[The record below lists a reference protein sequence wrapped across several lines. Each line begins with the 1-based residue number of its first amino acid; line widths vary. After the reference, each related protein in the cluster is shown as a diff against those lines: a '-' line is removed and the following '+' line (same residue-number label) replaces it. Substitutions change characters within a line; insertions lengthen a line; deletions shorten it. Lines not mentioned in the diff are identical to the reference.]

1 MAPGGGANSAD
12 CATLPP
18 MRNGGGHGRPWDP
31 AWRATLCASC
41 AEPFEVPEAGG
52 QVACPSCGAAN
63 ELPPRELTRLRF
75 EAPADEARRLELLRA
90 QLEHVLLPPPGL
102 APLADGGELPEWK
115 VGEAWSAWQGERR
128 ESRATGDAAA
138 GDRLA
143 FLTLLLQ
150 NRSAD
155 LPPDP
160 RRKRALQE
168 SALEAVALPR
178 QRQPFL
184 ARLARSACRAEDRH
198 SAEAW
203 LALCDPRADDL
214 LADSE
219 WRLSRAYLDTFRPDG
234 PAVLRVLGAAA
245 DELPIHDACRNF
257 AAVLRAHALEQS
269 GRSEEAVAELARR
282 LARAQ
287 DRPRVARFVEQ
298 LSLCRTTHPL
308 ALARAERAA
317 ADDSASRSGNLE
329 AVVLAACA
337 GLLLAILA
345 VWASVNLLDHHGVLD
360 LLDEPPGDPTTGA
373 VLTTGLPFVPL
384 IMVLGLLVAAARSYF
399 KGRAARRLRL
409 AGRPMKAEV
418 LAAEQTETTVAGL
431 HEWVVRLT
439 VRPPDRPPYEART
452 KLLLGDEA
460 EARLQPGSTVYV
472 RVDPGNPKQVLIQTN
487 R

>member
-1 MAPGGGANSAD
+1 MTN
-12 CATLPP
+12 
-18 MRNGGGHGRPWDP
+18 RGGHGRPWDP

-52 QVACPSCGAAN
+52 QVTCPSCRVTN
-63 ELPPRELTRLRF
+63 ELPPRALARLRF
-75 EAPADEARRLELLRA
+75 AAPADEARRLELLRA
-90 QLEHVLLPPPGL
+90 QLENVLLPPPGL

-115 VGEAWSAWQGERR
+115 VGEAWSAWQGARR

-160 RRKRALQE
+160 RRKRALLE

-219 WRLSRAYLDTFRPDG
+219 WRLSRAYLDTFRRDG
-234 PAVLRVLGAAA
+234 PAVLRMLGATA

-269 GRSEEAVAELARR
+269 GRAEEAVAELARR

-308 ALARAERAA
+308 ALARVERAA
-317 ADDSASRSGNLE
+317 ADDSASRAGG
-329 AVVLAACA
+329 LAALWTA
-337 GLLLAILA
+337 LAGGLLFAILA
-345 VWASVNLLDHHGVLD
+345 VWAAVNLLDHHDVLD
-360 LLDEPPGDPTTGA
+360 LLDAPPGDPSTTA
-373 VLTTGLPFVPL
+373 VLDTEFPLVPL
-384 IMVLGLLVAAARSYF
+384 LVSLGLLVAAWRMYR

-409 AGRPMKAEV
+409 AGQPMKAEV

-431 HEWVVRLT
+431 HEWIVRLT

-460 EARLQPGSTVYV
+460 AARMKPGATVTV
-472 RVDPGNPKQVLIQTN
+472 HVDPRNPKQVLIRTN
-487 R
+487 P